1 LIDENRANLRGG
13 EVMIIKIVCPNCNSE
28 SGFSLADSSF
38 EGPYRCW
45 QCRENFVIKIAG
57 SELTSCEP
65 ISQEE
70 FDRLQKELAIK
81 KKLENK

>member
-1 LIDENRANLRGG
+1 
-13 EVMIIKIVCPNCNSE
+13 MIIKIVCPNCNSE

-45 QCRENFVIKIAG
+45 QCRENFVIKIVG
-57 SELTSCEP
+57 SEIKSCEP

-70 FDRLQKELAIK
+70 FDRLQEELAIK

>member
-1 LIDENRANLRGG
+1 
-13 EVMIIKIVCPNCNSE
+13 MIIKIICPKCNSE

-45 QCRENFVIKIAG
+45 QCHENFVIKIAG
-57 SELTSCEP
+57 DSLISCEP
-65 ISQEE
+65 ISQAE
-70 FDRLQKELAIK
+70 FDRLQEELAIK